1 MPVLKCFRSDVNSL
15 PSWCTV
21 YYTKEMLI
29 NTRYHLCLI
38 QKVCFSVMLAEKQAS
53 QNGTT
58 NSYPYVLNGTT
69 NSYPYV
75 LNMEAD
81 FKK

>member
-1 MPVLKCFRSDVNSL
+1 
-15 PSWCTV
+15 
-21 YYTKEMLI
+21 
-29 NTRYHLCLI
+29 
-38 QKVCFSVMLAEKQAS
+38 MLAEKQAS

-81 FKK
+81 FKKWK